1 MIYWI
6 VSRRKYKIKS
16 ITVNRRHIHEV
27 IIDPHYEDKHGDSI
41 DDQLILRLVKK
52 LDGRLELPV
61 ERDGVFNYF
70 VTLLE
75 LDGKQYRL
83 I

>member
-1 MIYWI
+1 M
-6 VSRRKYKIKS
+6 
-16 ITVNRRHIHEV
+16 
-27 IIDPHYEDKHGDSI
+27 IIDSHYEAKHGDSI

-61 ERDGVFNYF
+61 EQDSEFNYF
-70 VTLLE
+70 ATLLE

-83 I
+83 IWLLEEEAIYVGVINAYRDDRKD

>member
-1 MIYWI
+1 M
-6 VSRRKYKIKS
+6 
-16 ITVNRRHIHEV
+16 
-27 IIDPHYEDKHGDSI
+27 IIDSHYEDKHGDSI

-61 ERDGVFNYF
+61 EQDGGFNYF
-70 VTLLE
+70 ATLLE

-83 I
+83 IWLLEEEAIYVGVINAYRDDRKD